1 MGTQFNFEGASR
13 CYHTNM
19 RPLSFFSP
27 SSLPPWPMLRQTQPF
42 STVATHMLS
51 VPMVLMGPMVLTV
64 PTPTIH
70 TPIPAAAML
79 PAQLFHVLTTM
90 SSRGKPRLRLT
101 LLPSSTLTL
110 TVATTVDLVP
120 IPTPM
125 ATATPTLP
133 THTPVAATMPALLSH
148 APTVLL
154 PPTLLPRGR
163 PTPTQPTLSAPTLL
177 NTDSQGPF
185 TETVWSTPL

>member
-1 MGTQFNFEGASR
+1 MG
-13 CYHTNM
+13 
-19 RPLSFFSP
+19 
-27 SSLPPWPMLRQTQPF
+27 PMLRQIQPF

-51 VPMVLMGPMVLTV
+51 VSMVLTV

-101 LLPSSTLTL
+101 
-110 TVATTVDLVP
+110 
-120 IPTPM
+120 
-125 ATATPTLP
+125 
-133 THTPVAATMPALLSH
+133 
-148 APTVLL
+148 
-154 PPTLLPRGR
+154 
-163 PTPTQPTLSAPTLL
+163 PTQPTLSAPTLL

-185 TETVWSTPL
+185 TETVWSTPLTTASAPTTWVNRSHAKYQVVD

>member
-1 MGTQFNFEGASR
+1 MG
-13 CYHTNM
+13 
-19 RPLSFFSP
+19 
-27 SSLPPWPMLRQTQPF
+27 PMLRQIQPF

-51 VPMVLMGPMVLTV
+51 VSMVLTV

-101 LLPSSTLTL
+101 LPSSTLTL

-125 ATATPTLP
+125 DTATHTLP

-185 TETVWSTPL
+185 TETVWSTPLTTASAPTTLVNRSHAKYQVVD